1 MAVNQ
6 ELGTTEVKESLFS
19 AKQIV
24 AMAVGTALY
33 AALTI
38 PFNALQLPG
47 VGLIA
52 IRPTVA
58 IPMLFGFVFGPITGF
73 VSGFLGNILADAVSF
88 GGFFWNW
95 DIGNGLM
102 GVVPGIGYYV
112 VKRIDWPKAKGLVAA
127 AVLAVL
133 GSVVGIG
140 FAALTDY
147 AFQIGISTWEAAM
160 GEFIAAGGTNAVNGF
175 ILTPILLYAYASAT
189 AGRARRV

>member
-1 MAVNQ
+1 M
-6 ELGTTEVKESLFS
+6 GTKEMKESFFS

-38 PFNALQLPG
+38 PFNTLQIPG

-73 VSGFLGNILADAVSF
+73 IAGFLGNSISDAVSF

-95 DIGNGLM
+95 DIGNGLI
-102 GVVPGIGYYV
+102 GLISGIGYFV
-112 VKRIDWPKAKGLVAA
+112 VKRTDWGKARGLATA
-127 AVLAVL
+127 AVLAIA
-133 GSVVGIG
+133 GSMIGMG
-140 FAALTDY
+140 FAAMTDY
-147 AFQIGISTWEAAM
+147 LLQIGLSTMEAALA
-160 GEFIAAGGTNAVNGF
+160 EFYSAGFTDAVNGA
-175 ILTPILLYAYASAT
+175 ILTPVLLYAYHAAT
-189 AGRARRV
+189 VGRARRV